1 MKGLFRWLDVAA
13 FLAFSG
19 LLLFYYGRGSLRFIA
34 GMGIAAA
41 GFALWMVAR
50 RQLGSSFS
58 VGARAQTL
66 VTTGLYAKLSNPI
79 YLFGQV
85 AYLGLAIAWGNLAG
99 FVFVALTC
107 VLQILRIRKERTVLE
122 QAFGEQYRAYLAG
135 TWF

>member
-13 FLAFSG
+13 FLAFAG
-19 LLLFYYGRGSLRFIA
+19 LLLFYYGRWSLRFMA
-34 GMGIAAA
+34 GMAIAAA

-58 VGARAQTL
+58 PRAQAKAL

-85 AYLGLAIAWGNLAG
+85 AYLGLAIAWGSPAG
-99 FVFVALTC
+99 FIFVAVTC
-107 VLQILRIRKERTVLE
+107 VAQFLRIRKERTVLE
-122 QAFGEQYRAYLAG
+122 QVFGENYRAYLAG

>member
-1 MKGLFRWLDVAA
+1 MKSLFRWLDVAA

-19 LLLFYYGRGSLRFIA
+19 LLLFYCGRWSPQFVA
-34 GMGIAAA
+34 GMAIAAA

-58 VGARAQTL
+58 PRAQAKAL

-99 FVFVALTC
+99 FVWVALTC
-107 VLQILRIRKERTVLE
+107 VAQFLRIRKERAILE